1 MGFPRPRLRGE
12 LGWGSADTLVLLDWD
27 DTCFPTLWYAEEEK
41 KHGRDPFDGVKCAS
55 RGHGARSPLLGCVAK
70 IVFEIRVG

>member
-41 KHGRDPFDGVKCAS
+41 NP
-55 RGHGARSPLLGCVAK
+55 RSSFTLPALGLD
-70 IVFEIRVG
+70 